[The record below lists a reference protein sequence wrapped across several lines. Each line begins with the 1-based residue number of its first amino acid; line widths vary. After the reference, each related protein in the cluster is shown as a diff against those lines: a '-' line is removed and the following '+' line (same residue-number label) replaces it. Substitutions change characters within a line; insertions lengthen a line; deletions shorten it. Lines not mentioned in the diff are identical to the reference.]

1 MLRISRMSDYAIVLL
16 TTLAKRE
23 HNERLNARQ
32 LAQATGINM
41 PTAGKL
47 LKLLNGQHIVD
58 SRQGR
63 SGGYALTRLPGCISL
78 AEIIEAIDGPI
89 AMTDCFRDDHDC
101 GMQEDC
107 TVRPHWGA
115 INHRIRQVLDQT
127 TLAELAEQPQVATQ
141 QSHTAV
147 PVWHQRNSH

>member
-16 TTLAKRE
+16 TTLAHRDAQS
-23 HNERLNARQ
+23 RVNARE
-32 LAQATGINM
+32 LAAATGISM
-41 PTAGKL
+41 PTVGKL
-47 LKLLNGQHIVD
+47 LKLLNGQDIVD

-63 SGGYALTRLPGCISL
+63 SGGYTLARAPFQISL

-101 GMQEDC
+101 GMQDDC
-107 TVRPHWGA
+107 RVRPHWGA

-127 TLAELAEQPQVATQ
+127 TLAELTEQPPARAE
-141 QSHTAV
+141 SFHTAV
-147 PVWHQRNSH
+147 PVWHQRN